1 MSRKEAGMK
10 NKKLILLIIGVFIIS
25 SLGSFA
31 ETKKLRQIGRY
42 TLCRCKGGIPTAEV
56 MKSVV
61 DRYAG
66 DIKYGFDLV
75 GYGDLYLP
83 FMDQLRT
90 ATFVEK
96 SLPIGDNMVWMLYRS
111 RGRVKAVQDLE
122 WAGKAPLE
130 VFSFTVKK
138 NYKIYE
144 FIMPKPCGNVSLR
157 KVEEFIPTA
166 VCDLK
171 VSPSKA
177 NLNDPI
183 TVDMSGSQHAKS
195 LQVDVFNAQG
205 TKVASKALAP
215 DSPKWQTS
223 FDRPGE
229 FTFKGKVVNIKGEAS
244 TCEAKV
250 YINFP
255 PECSLTLST
264 TKDYIGKPII
274 IDASGSSDSDGQIVR
289 AEFEI
294 TDEAGSV
301 VDKYTVTQKP
311 LSWEKVFETPGP
323 YTVTLV
329 VTDDFGGVSKPCR
342 AGLEAAQKT
351 LFVLVEAMPLWARG
365 SYGAYLGA
373 RAGILYKI
381 VPGTLDLVLSGGGA
395 FSLKDEPW
403 KSFFTANFLLNVH
416 AGPVFFG
423 GGAGISSK
431 VKETRESDFELV
443 GSLGFNLFDKN
454 TSAAALFGELRVP
467 VGEDRSFSDH
477 HKLVLGFRFLF

>member
-1 MSRKEAGMK
+1 MR
-10 NKKLILLIIGVFIIS
+10 NKKLVLLIVGVLLIS
-25 SLGSFA
+25 SLSSFA
-31 ETKKLRQIGRY
+31 ETKKLRRIGQY

-56 MKSVV
+56 MKGIV
-61 DRYAG
+61 DKYAG

-75 GYGDLYLP
+75 GYGDVYLP
-83 FMDQLRT
+83 FMDQLKT

-96 SLPIGDNMVWMLYRS
+96 ALPVGDKMMWMLFRS

-138 NYKIYE
+138 NYKVYE
-144 FIMPKPCGNVSLR
+144 FIMPRPCGNVSLR

-166 VCDLK
+166 VCDIK

-183 TVDMSGSQHAKS
+183 SVDMSGSQHAKS

-205 TKVASKALAP
+205 TKVASKALSP

-223 FDRPGE
+223 FDKPGE
-229 FTFKGKVVNIKGEAS
+229 FTFKGKAVNIKGEAS
-244 TCEAKV
+244 ACEAKV

-264 TKDYIGKPII
+264 TKDYVGQPII
-274 IDASGSSDSDGQIVR
+274 IDASGSSDSDGQVVK

-294 TDEAGSV
+294 YDEAGNV

-329 VTDDFGGVSKPCR
+329 VTDDFGGVSEPCR

-351 LFVLVEAMPLWARG
+351 LFVLVEGMPLWARG
-365 SYGAYLGA
+365 SYGPYLAA
-373 RAGILYKI
+373 RAGIVYRI
-381 VPGTLDLVLSGGGA
+381 VPDTLDLVLSGGGA
-395 FSLKDEPW
+395 FSLKGDPW
-403 KSFFTANFLLNVH
+403 KSFFTASLLLNVH

-423 GGAGISSK
+423 GGAGFSSK
-431 VKETRESDFELV
+431 VKETRDSDFELV
-443 GSLGFNLFDKN
+443 GSLGFDLFDKY
-454 TSAAALFGELRVP
+454 TSAAALFGEVRVP
-467 VGEDRSFSDH
+467 VGEGRSFSDH
-477 HKLVLGFRFLF
+477 HKFLLGFRFLF

>member
-1 MSRKEAGMK
+1 MR
-10 NKKLILLIIGVFIIS
+10 NKKLIILIVGVFIIS
-25 SLGSFA
+25 SLSSFA
-31 ETKKLRQIGRY
+31 ETKKLKQVGRY
-42 TLCRCKGGIPTAEV
+42 TLCRCKGGIPTSEV

-83 FMDQLRT
+83 FMDQLKS

-96 SLPIGDNMVWMLYRS
+96 SLPIGDKMVWMLFRS

-130 VFSFTVKK
+130 IFSFTVKK

-223 FDRPGE
+223 FDKPGE
-229 FTFKGKVVNIKGEAS
+229 FTFKGKAVNIKGEAT

-264 TKDYIGKPII
+264 TKDYVGKPII
-274 IDASGSSDSDGQIVR
+274 IDASGSSDSDGQIVK

-294 TDEAGSV
+294 TDEAGNV
-301 VDKYTVTQKP
+301 VDKYMVTQKP
-311 LSWEKVFETPGP
+311 LSWEKVFETAGP

-329 VTDDFGGVSKPCR
+329 VTDDFGGVSEPCR
-342 AGLEAAQKT
+342 AGLEATQKM
-351 LFVLVEAMPLWARG
+351 LFILVEAMPLWARG
-365 SYGAYLGA
+365 SYGPYLGA
-373 RAGILYKI
+373 RAGIVYRI
-381 VPGTLDLVLSGGGA
+381 VPETLDLVLSGGGA
-395 FSLKDEPW
+395 FSLKGDPW

-416 AGPVFFG
+416 TGPVFFG
-423 GGAGISSK
+423 GGVGFSSK
-431 VKETRESDFELV
+431 VKETRDSDFELV
-443 GSLGFNLFDKN
+443 GSLGFNIFDKN
-454 TSAAALFGELRVP
+454 TSGGDLFGELRVP
-467 VGEDRSFSDH
+467 VGEGRSFSDH
-477 HKLVLGFRFLF
+477 HKFLFGFRFLF

>member
-1 MSRKEAGMK
+1 MR
-10 NKKLILLIIGVFIIS
+10 NKKLALLIIGVFIIS
-25 SLGSFA
+25 SLSSFA
-31 ETKKLRQIGRY
+31 ETKKLRTIGRY
-42 TLCRCKGGIPTAEV
+42 TLCQCKGGIPSAEV
-56 MKSVV
+56 MKSIV

-83 FMDQLRT
+83 FMDQLKT

-96 SLPIGDNMVWMLYRS
+96 SLPVGDKMMWMLYRS

-195 LQVDVFNAQG
+195 LQVDVFDAKG
-205 TKVASKALAP
+205 KKVASKALAP

-223 FDRPGE
+223 FDNPGE
-229 FTFKGKVVNIKGEAS
+229 FTFKGKVLNIKEEAS

-264 TKDYIGKPII
+264 NKDYVGKPLI
-274 IDASGSSDSDGQIVR
+274 IDASGSSDSDGQVVK

-294 TDEAGSV
+294 YDENGNV
-301 VDKYTVTQKP
+301 VDKYTVAQKP
-311 LSWEKVFETPGP
+311 FSWEKVFETPGP

-329 VTDDFGGVSKPCR
+329 VTDDFGGVSEPCR
-342 AGLEAAQKT
+342 AGLEAAEKT
-351 LFVLVEAMPLWARG
+351 LFILVEGMPLWARG
-365 SYGAYLGA
+365 SYGPYLGA
-373 RAGILYKI
+373 RAGIVYKI

-395 FSLKDEPW
+395 FSLKGDPW
-403 KSFFTANFLLNVH
+403 KSFFTANLLLNVH
-416 AGPVFFG
+416 TGPLFFG
-423 GGAGISSK
+423 GGAGFSSK
-431 VKETRESDFELV
+431 VKETRDSDLELV
-443 GSLGFNLFDKN
+443 GNLGFDIFDN
-454 TSAAALFGELRVP
+454 YTSAAALFGEVRVP
-467 VGEDRSFSDH
+467 IGTERSFSDH

>member
-1 MSRKEAGMK
+1 MR
-10 NKKLILLIIGVFIIS
+10 NKKLVLMIVGVLIIS
-25 SLGSFA
+25 SISSLA
-31 ETKKLRQIGRY
+31 ETKKLRRIGQY

-83 FMDQLRT
+83 FMDQLKT

-96 SLPIGDNMVWMLYRS
+96 NLPVGGKMVWMLYRL

-195 LQVDVFNAQG
+195 LQVDVFNVQG
-205 TKVASKALAP
+205 KKVASKALAP

-223 FDRPGE
+223 FDKPGE
-229 FTFKGKVVNIKGEAS
+229 FTFKGKVINIKGEGS

-255 PECSLTLST
+255 PKCSLTLST
-264 TKDYIGKPII
+264 NKDYVGKPII
-274 IDASGSSDSDGQIVR
+274 IDASGSSDADGQVVK

-294 TDEAGSV
+294 YDRTGNV

-311 LSWEKVFETPGP
+311 LSWEKIFETPGP

-329 VTDDFGGVSKPCR
+329 VTDDFGGVSEPCR

-351 LFVLVEAMPLWARG
+351 LFFLVEGMPLWARG
-365 SYGAYLGA
+365 SYGPYLGA
-373 RAGILYKI
+373 RAGIVYKI
-381 VPGTLDLVLSGGGA
+381 IPDTLDLVLSGGGA
-395 FSLKDEPW
+395 FSLKGDPW
-403 KSFFTANFLLNVH
+403 KSFFTANLLLNVH
-416 AGPVFFG
+416 AGAVFFG
-423 GGAGISSK
+423 GGAGFSSK
-431 VKETRESDFELV
+431 VKETRDSDFELV
-443 GSLGFNLFDKN
+443 GNLGFDLFDRN
-454 TSAAALFGELRVP
+454 TSVAAVFGEVRVP
-467 VGEDRSFSDH
+467 VGEGRSFSDH